1 MKKPVRVTVTGAAGQ
16 ISYSL
21 LFRIAA
27 GEMLGKDQPV
37 VLQLL
42 EIPPAMD
49 ALAGVVMELE
59 DCAFPT
65 LSGIISTDNP
75 ETAFGDADFVLM
87 VGARPRGPGMERK
100 DLLEANAKIFTQQ
113 GTVLDQAASADVR
126 VLVVGTPAN
135 TNALITASKLRR
147 LKKTQITA
155 MTRLD
160 HNRAISQ
167 VAAKTGQ
174 PASVVKRVIIWGN
187 HSATQYPDIHH
198 ATIDGSPAID
208 AIDQDWIESE
218 FIPTVQKR
226 GAQVIAARGLSSAAS
241 AGSAAMDHI
250 RTWMHGTDKGD
261 WTSMGIVSD
270 GSYGISEGLIYSYPV
285 TCSSGR
291 YDIVQGLAINE
302 FSVEKMRMTEQE
314 LIEERDAIK
323 DLL

>member
-1 MKKPVRVTVTGAAGQ
+1 
-16 ISYSL
+16 
-21 LFRIAA
+21 
-27 GEMLGKDQPV
+27 
-37 VLQLL
+37 
-42 EIPPAMD
+42 
-49 ALAGVVMELE
+49 
-59 DCAFPT
+59 
-65 LSGIISTDNP
+65 
-75 ETAFGDADFVLM
+75 
-87 VGARPRGPGMERK
+87 
-100 DLLEANAKIFTQQ
+100 
-113 GTVLDQAASADVR
+113 
-126 VLVVGTPAN
+126 
-135 TNALITASKLRR
+135 
-147 LKKTQITA
+147 

-167 VAAKTGQ
+167 IAAKSGQ
-174 PASVVKRVIIWGN
+174 PASVIKRVIIWGN

-270 GSYGISEGLIYSYPV
+270 GSYGISEGLVYSYPV

-314 LIEERDAIK
+314 LTEERDAIK
-323 DLL
+323 ELL